1 MITEAK
7 LEEMINQ
14 AKTSTKQRKFKQ
26 SIEMIIVFKDIDVK
40 KGFALNEVVQL
51 PKTSSPATVCIMAT
65 GDMGQKA
72 KEAKADAVVGSEEL
86 DRFAANKR
94 ASRKF
99 INKYDFF
106 LADTQIMP
114 VVGKVLGQL
123 LGPRGKMPTPVPFNA
138 SIESFLQRFR
148 ASQILPLRKAF
159 KGEVEFVCVKDK
171 VAQKA
176 LEKLNIAGIKGI
188 SEELTGQCLFLFTNM
203 SPFKLNVLLLKN
215 KIMMAARGGD
225 IASVDI
231 VVPAKNTGI
240 APGPMLTEF
249 KEAGIPTKID
259 QGTIWIQKD
268 TTPVKKGEA
277 INEKLAALLG
287 KLDIKPVE
295 AGISLYTALEEGLKY
310 AAEEMIVDVAKI
322 RNAFTQFHQEAIS
335 LSIEAAYVTAENIN
349 QILSKA
355 AQSARSVS
363 VESGFMTDET
373 KEQILQKAHSQAN
386 ALSTK
391 AKDYTAS

>member
-1 MITEAK
+1 MHENRTTYPKRKAQMYQQL
-7 LEEMINQ
+7 LEVPKKYKVI
-14 AKTSTKQRKFKQ
+14 A
-26 SIEMIIVFKDIDVK
+26 IVK
-40 KGFALNEVVQL
+40 
-51 PKTSSPATVCIMAT
+51 
-65 GDMGQKA
+65 
-72 KEAKADAVVGSEEL
+72 
-86 DRFAANKR
+86 
-94 ASRKF
+94 
-99 INKYDFF
+99 INK
-106 LADTQIMP
+106 
-114 VVGKVLGQL
+114 V
-123 LGPRGKMPTPVPFNA
+123 
-138 SIESFLQRFR
+138 R
-148 ASQILPLRKAF
+148 ASQILPLRKAL
-159 KGEVEFVCVKDK
+159 KGEVEFVCVKDR

-203 SPFKLNVLLLKN
+203 SPFKLNVLLSKN

-268 TTPVKKGEA
+268 TTPVKKGET

-310 AAEEMIVDVAKI
+310 AAEEMIVDVAKV

-335 LSIEAAYVTAENIN
+335 LSIEAAYVTVENIN

-373 KEQILQKAHSQAN
+373 KEQILQKAHSQAKSV
-386 ALSTK
+386 STK

>member
-1 MITEAK
+1 MHENRTIYPKRKTQMYQQL
-7 LEEMINQ
+7 LEIPKKYKVI
-14 AKTSTKQRKFKQ
+14 AL
-26 SIEMIIVFKDIDVK
+26 VK
-40 KGFALNEVVQL
+40 
-51 PKTSSPATVCIMAT
+51 
-65 GDMGQKA
+65 
-72 KEAKADAVVGSEEL
+72 
-86 DRFAANKR
+86 
-94 ASRKF
+94 
-99 INKYDFF
+99 INK
-106 LADTQIMP
+106 
-114 VVGKVLGQL
+114 V
-123 LGPRGKMPTPVPFNA
+123 
-138 SIESFLQRFR
+138 R
-148 ASQILPLRKAF
+148 ASQILPLRKAL
-159 KGEVEFVCVKDK
+159 KGEVEFVCVKDRI
-171 VAQKA
+171 AQKA
-176 LEKLNIAGIKGI
+176 LEKLNIPGIKGI
-188 SEELTGQCLFLFTNM
+188 SEELTGQCLFIFTNM
-203 SPFKLNVLLLKN
+203 SPFKLNVLLAKN

-310 AAEEMIVDVAKI
+310 AAEELIVDVAKI

-335 LSIEAAYVTAENIN
+335 LSIEAAYVTADNIN

-373 KEQILQKAHSQAN
+373 KEQILQKAHGQAKS
-386 ALSTK
+386 LSTK
-391 AKDYTAS
+391 AKDYAVS

>member
-1 MITEAK
+1 MHENRTTYPKRKAQMYQQL
-7 LEEMINQ
+7 LEIPKKYKVI
-14 AKTSTKQRKFKQ
+14 A
-26 SIEMIIVFKDIDVK
+26 IVK
-40 KGFALNEVVQL
+40 
-51 PKTSSPATVCIMAT
+51 
-65 GDMGQKA
+65 
-72 KEAKADAVVGSEEL
+72 
-86 DRFAANKR
+86 
-94 ASRKF
+94 
-99 INKYDFF
+99 INK
-106 LADTQIMP
+106 
-114 VVGKVLGQL
+114 V
-123 LGPRGKMPTPVPFNA
+123 
-138 SIESFLQRFR
+138 R
-148 ASQILPLRKAF
+148 ASQILPLRKAL
-159 KGEVEFVCVKDK
+159 KGDVEFVCVKDR

-203 SPFKLNVLLLKN
+203 SPFKLNVLLSKN

-268 TTPVKKGEA
+268 TTPVKKGET

-310 AAEEMIVDVAKI
+310 AAEEMIVDVAKV

-335 LSIEAAYVTAENIN
+335 LSIEAAYVTADNIN

-373 KEQILQKAHSQAN
+373 KEQILQKAHSQAKSV
-386 ALSTK
+386 STK

>member
-1 MITEAK
+1 MHENRTTYPKRKAQMYQQL
-7 LEEMINQ
+7 LEVPKKYKVI
-14 AKTSTKQRKFKQ
+14 A
-26 SIEMIIVFKDIDVK
+26 IVK
-40 KGFALNEVVQL
+40 
-51 PKTSSPATVCIMAT
+51 
-65 GDMGQKA
+65 
-72 KEAKADAVVGSEEL
+72 
-86 DRFAANKR
+86 
-94 ASRKF
+94 
-99 INKYDFF
+99 INK
-106 LADTQIMP
+106 
-114 VVGKVLGQL
+114 V
-123 LGPRGKMPTPVPFNA
+123 
-138 SIESFLQRFR
+138 R
-148 ASQILPLRKAF
+148 ASQILPLRKAL
-159 KGEVEFVCVKDK
+159 KGEVEFVCVKDR

-203 SPFKLNVLLLKN
+203 SPFKLNVLLAKN

-268 TTPVKKGEA
+268 TTPVKKGET

-310 AAEEMIVDVAKI
+310 AAEEMIVDVAKV

-373 KEQILQKAHSQAN
+373 KEQILQKAHSQAKSV
-386 ALSTK
+386 STK
-391 AKDYTAS
+391 AKNYTAS